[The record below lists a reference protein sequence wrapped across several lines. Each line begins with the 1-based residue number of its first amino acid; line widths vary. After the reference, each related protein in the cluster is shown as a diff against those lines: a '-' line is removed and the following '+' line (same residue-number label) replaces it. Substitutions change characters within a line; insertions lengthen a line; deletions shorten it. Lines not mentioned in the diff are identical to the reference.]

1 MTHFLDEPSLAVAAT
16 IDALVRLSGGRLTRL
31 DGYPDIKVVRRADL
45 VEGEVA
51 VLSGGGAGHEP
62 AHAGFV
68 GSGLLTVAVS
78 GEIFASPSVEAVLA
92 AALSAD
98 TGAGTLFVVKNYTG
112 DRLNFGLAA
121 ERARAAGHR
130 VEMVVVSDDVALKDS
145 PQPRGIGGTL
155 FVHKVAGA
163 TAQSGADLDEVSRVA
178 RAVATSVKTL
188 GVSSSSVGVP
198 GRGPARPFP
207 EGRAEL
213 GLGIH
218 GEPGVR
224 EIDVREVRDIV
235 AEIASALDAELPAT
249 CPVALLIND
258 LGGLSALEL
267 GVIAG
272 DLLDTPLGSRAEL
285 VFGPSALMTSLDMK
299 GFSVSALPLDDAT
312 VRAALTAPSD
322 PAAAWPPAARPA
334 QLRLTP
340 LPDLGAATK
349 PPASSDPVARA
360 VLTAVGEAL
369 IAERGR
375 LDALDAQVGDGDTG
389 STFALAAERVSSEL
403 DRLPLA
409 DRPALLRRL
418 GELVSVSMGGS
429 SGVLLSIMFTAAAGD
444 SAQGSDLVTSLT
456 RGVEAMQRHGGAQP
470 GGRTMLDA
478 LLPGLDQLA
487 AGAGARAAARAAA
500 EGAAGTAHL
509 DRATAGRS
517 AYVPA
522 EHLTGVEDPGAEAI
536 AVAFAAAASALERTS
551 TGGAVA

>member
-1 MTHFLDEPSLAVAAT
+1 
-16 IDALVRLSGGRLTRL
+16 
-31 DGYPDIKVVRRADL
+31 
-45 VEGEVA
+45 
-51 VLSGGGAGHEP
+51 
-62 AHAGFV
+62 
-68 GSGLLTVAVS
+68 
-78 GEIFASPSVEAVLA
+78 
-92 AALSAD
+92 
-98 TGAGTLFVVKNYTG
+98 
-112 DRLNFGLAA
+112 
-121 ERARAAGHR
+121 
-130 VEMVVVSDDVALKDS
+130 MVIVSDDVALKDS

-163 TAQSGADLDEVSRVA
+163 TARSGAGLDEVTRVA
-178 RAVATSVKTL
+178 RAVAASVKTL

-207 EGRAEL
+207 DGRAEL

-218 GEPGVR
+218 GEPGMR
-224 EIDVREVRDIV
+224 EIDVHGVREIV
-235 AEIASALDAELPAT
+235 EEIAAALDAELPADR
-249 CPVALLIND
+249 PVALLIND
-258 LGGLSALEL
+258 LGGLSTLEL

-285 VFGPSALMTSLDMK
+285 VFGPAALMTSLDMK
-299 GFSVSALPLDDAT
+299 GFSVSALPLDDT

-322 PAAAWPPAARPA
+322 PAAAWPQAAHPAPR
-334 QLRLTP
+334 RLAP
-340 LPDLGAATK
+340 LPDLGAAAQ
-349 PPASSDPVARA
+349 PPASGDPVARA

-369 IAERGR
+369 IAERER

-389 STFALAAERVSSEL
+389 STFALAAERVASEL

-444 SAQGSDLVTSLT
+444 SEQGSDLVTSLM
-456 RGVEAMQRHGGAQP
+456 RGVEAMQRYGGARP

-478 LLPGLDQLA
+478 LVPGLDHLA

-509 DRATAGRS
+509 ERASAGRS

-522 EHLTGVEDPGAEAI
+522 EHLNGVEDPGAAAI
-536 AVAFAAAASALERTS
+536 AVAFAAAARALDP
-551 TGGAVA
+551 A

>member
-1 MTHFLDEPSLAVAAT
+1 MTHFLDEPSHAVAAT

-31 DGYPDIKVVRRADL
+31 DGYPDIKVVRRAEL

-98 TGAGTLFVVKNYTG
+98 TGAGVLFVVKNYTG

-130 VEMVVVSDDVALKDS
+130 VEMVIVSDDVALKDS

-163 TAQSGADLDEVSRVA
+163 TAQSGADLDEVTRVA
-178 RAVATSVKTL
+178 RAVAASVKTL

-218 GEPGVR
+218 GEPGMR
-224 EIDVREVRDIV
+224 EIDVRGVRAIV
-235 AEIASALDAELPAT
+235 EEIASTLDAELPANG
-249 CPVALLIND
+249 PVALLIND
-258 LGGLSALEL
+258 LGALSALEL

-285 VFGPSALMTSLDMK
+285 VFGPAALMTSLDMK
-299 GFSVSALPLDDAT
+299 GFSVSALPLDDT
-312 VRAALTAPSD
+312 VRAALTAPSE
-322 PAAAWPPAARPA
+322 PAAAWPLAARPA
-334 QLRLTP
+334 QRRLTP
-340 LPDLGAATK
+340 LPDLGSAAQ
-349 PPASSDPVARA
+349 PPASSDPVVRA

-369 IAERGR
+369 IAERVR

-444 SAQGSDLVTSLT
+444 SEQGSDLVTSLT
-456 RGVEAMQRHGGAQP
+456 RGVEAMQHYGGARP

-478 LLPGLDQLA
+478 LVPGLDQLA

-500 EGAAGTAHL
+500 EGAAATAQLEH
-509 DRATAGRS
+509 ASAGRS

-522 EHLTGVEDPGAEAI
+522 EHLHGVADPGAEAI
-536 AVAFAAAASALERTS
+536 AVAFAAAATALDQ
-551 TGGAVA
+551 A

>member
-1 MTHFLDEPSLAVAAT
+1 MTHFLNEPSHAVTAT

-68 GSGLLTVAVS
+68 GSGLLTAAVS
-78 GEIFASPSVEAVLA
+78 GDIFASPSVEAVLA

-98 TGAGTLFVVKNYTG
+98 TGAGILLVVKNYTG

-130 VEMVVVSDDVALKDS
+130 VEMVIVSDDVALKDS
-145 PQPRGIGGTL
+145 AQPRGIGGTL

-163 TAQSGADLDEVSRVA
+163 TAQSGADLDEVTRVA
-178 RAVATSVKTL
+178 RAVADSVKTL

-198 GRGPARPFP
+198 GRGPARPFAD
-207 EGRAEL
+207 GRAEL

-224 EIDVREVRDIV
+224 EIDVHGVREIV
-235 AEIASALDAELPAT
+235 EEIASTLDAELPAD
-249 CPVALLIND
+249 CPVALLVND

-272 DLLDTPLGSRAEL
+272 DLLDTPLGCRAEL
-285 VFGPSALMTSLDMK
+285 VFGPAALMTSLDMK
-299 GFSVSALPLDDAT
+299 GFSVSALPLDDT

-322 PAAAWPPAARPA
+322 PAAAWPLAAHPAER
-334 QLRLTP
+334 RLAP
-340 LPDLGAATK
+340 LPDLGAAAQ

-369 IAERGR
+369 IAERAR

-444 SAQGSDLVTSLT
+444 SEQGSDLVTSLT
-456 RGVEAMQRHGGAQP
+456 RGVEAMQRYGGARP

-478 LLPGLDQLA
+478 LVPGLDQLA
-487 AGAGARAAARAAA
+487 AGAGAHAAAHAAA
-500 EGAAGTAHL
+500 EGAAGTARL
-509 DRATAGRS
+509 ERASAGRS

-522 EHLTGVEDPGAEAI
+522 EHLNGVEDPGAEAI
-536 AVAFAAAASALERTS
+536 AVAFAAAARALDR
-551 TGGAVA
+551 A